1 MLAYMGDMRAKE
13 TGQRVRL
20 CATTT
25 KETSLVPMVGLRR
38 IVVSRPAWFAECA
51 TTTSMNPASSTNR
64 AHPLGSTD
72 FGSVVAEVRNWG
84 AVAIGYRAAS
94 AQTNPDCVPGG
105 IRVNPPKSEVID
117 FSAGDTVVRLVGA
130 Q

>member
-1 MLAYMGDMRAKE
+1 MPRRPASESSLRPK
-13 TGQRVRL
+13 
-20 CATTT
+20 TT
-25 KETSLVPMVGLRR
+25 KETSLLQGEVSPPKVVTPADLVRR
-38 IVVSRPAWFAECA
+38 VRP
-51 TTTSMNPASSTNR
+51 TTSMNPAANTDR
-64 AHPLGSTD
+64 ALPLGSTD

-105 IRVNPPKSEVID
+105 IRVTPPKSEVID
-117 FSAGDTVVRLVGA
+117 FSAGDTVVRVVGA